1 MADTEVQSLPATVT
15 FTGSGAMAEAAQTPA
30 TGAEVAFTGAGGVS
44 QGAVSVPVT
53 VTFSGG
59 TPSVVCDYIV
69 QAIAAEVVFSGGCNR
84 VKYTVAPPDIVVA
97 GGTMSLNT
105 YIYNILGEII
115 ADGTNDFTSHDYKL
129 ALLDIGYSPDIDG
142 DEYWS
147 DVSGDEVSVVSGYVS
162 GGSTLDN
169 VLVTRNDATNIT
181 TVSWD
186 RAKWDIPYGAQLSAI
201 KGAVIYNDSLASK
214 PLLAF
219 FEFASAMTVPQEN
232 SFVVTPIIQF
242 NNGGS

>member
-1 MADTEVQSLPATVT
+1 
-15 FTGSGAMAEAAQTPA
+15 MAETVQAIA
-30 TGAEVAFTGAGGVS
+30 GAVAFTGTGAVS
-44 QGAVSVPVT
+44 QGAVSVPVAI
-53 VTFSGG
+53 TFSGG
-59 TPSVVCDYIV
+59 SPSIVCDHVV

-84 VKYTVAPPDIVVA
+84 VRYSVIPPDIVVA

-105 YIYNILGEII
+105 YVYNIFGEIV
-115 ADGTNDFTSHDYKL
+115 ADGTNDFTSHVYKL
-129 ALLDIGYSPDIDG
+129 ALLDTGYTPNIDS

-147 DVSGDEVSVVSGYVS
+147 DVSGDEVAVVSGYVS
-162 GGSTLDN
+162 GGNTLNDI
-169 VLVTRNDATNIT
+169 LVTRSDLTNIT

-186 RAKWDIPYGAQLSAI
+186 PAQWDIPYGTQLTGA
-201 KGAVIYNDSLASK
+201 KGAVVYNDSLASK

-242 NNGGS
+242 KNGGS